1 MVTDWRP
8 GANQAIQRQRA
19 ALLASLRAY
28 FAQHNVMEV
37 ETPLLCRAGVS
48 DPALENFV
56 VPCGQEQR
64 FLQTSPEYAM
74 KRLLAAGSGDIFQ
87 ICKAFRQEEQGVRH
101 NPEYTLLEWYR
112 QGIDH
117 YQLARE
123 VAELVAAVLARPG
136 WQVWSWQT
144 LFQEVMGAG
153 AHCASRDD
161 LEEMAL
167 SQLGEI
173 PRGLDL
179 DGLHDLLMSHC
190 VEPAISDWG
199 IVFIVDYPASQA
211 ALARQ
216 ILDETGEPKGA
227 RFECYV
233 DGIELANGYWECGD
247 AAELRARFATDNRL
261 RKARGQSLRVADEY
275 LLEAL
280 AAGLPSCSGVAL
292 GVDRLLALKAGVRDL
307 DAVLSFAWSRS

>member
-1 MVTDWRP
+1 VTDWRP
-8 GANQAIQRQRA
+8 GANNAIQRQRA
-19 ALLASLRAY
+19 ALLADLRNY
-28 FAQHNVMEV
+28 FAHRGVIEV

-48 DPALENFV
+48 DPALENFE
-56 VPCGQEQR
+56 VPSGQETR

-87 ICKAFRQEEQGVRH
+87 ICKAFRREEQGVRH

-112 QGIDH
+112 LGFDH

-123 VAELVAAVLARPG
+123 VGELVAAVLERPG
-136 WQVWSWQT
+136 WQVWSWQGV
-144 LFQEVMGAG
+144 FQEVLGAG

-161 LEEMAL
+161 LEELAL
-167 SQLGEI
+167 GKVGDI
-173 PRGLDL
+173 PLDL
-179 DGLHDLLMSHC
+179 DRDGLLDLLMSHC
-190 VEPAISDWG
+190 VEPAISGWG
-199 IVFIVDYPASQA
+199 IVFIVDYPPSQA

-216 ILDETGEPKGA
+216 ILGASGDLHGA

-247 AAELRARFATDNRL
+247 AAELRARFTSDNLL
-261 RKARGQSLRVADEY
+261 RRTRGQPERIADEY

-280 AAGLPSCSGVAL
+280 TAGLPACAGVAL
-292 GVDRLLALKAGVRDL
+292 GVDRLLTLKSGAKNL
-307 DAVLSFAWSRS
+307 DAVLSFGWSRS

>member
-1 MVTDWRP
+1 MTDWRP
-8 GANQAIQRQRA
+8 GANNAIQRQRA
-19 ALLASLRAY
+19 ALLADLRNY
-28 FAQHNVMEV
+28 FAHRGVIEV

-48 DPALENFV
+48 DPALENFE
-56 VPCGQEQR
+56 VPSGQETR

-87 ICKAFRQEEQGVRH
+87 ICKAFRLEEQGVRH

-112 QGIDH
+112 LGFDH

-123 VAELVAAVLARPG
+123 VGELVAAVLERPG
-136 WQVWSWQT
+136 WQVWSWQGV
-144 LFQEVMGAG
+144 FQEVLGAG

-161 LEEMAL
+161 LEELAL
-167 SQLGEI
+167 GKVGDI
-173 PRGLDL
+173 PLDL
-179 DGLHDLLMSHC
+179 DRDGLLDLLMSHC
-190 VEPAISDWG
+190 VEPAISGWG
-199 IVFIVDYPASQA
+199 IVFIVDYPPSQA

-216 ILDETGEPKGA
+216 ILGASGDLHGA

-247 AAELRARFATDNRL
+247 AAELRARFTSDNLL
-261 RKARGQSLRVADEY
+261 RRTRGQPERIADEY

-280 AAGLPSCSGVAL
+280 TAGLPACAGVAL
-292 GVDRLLALKAGVRDL
+292 GVDRLLTLKSGAKNL
-307 DAVLSFAWSRS
+307 DAVLSFGWSRS

>member
-1 MVTDWRP
+1 VTDWRP
-8 GANQAIQRQRA
+8 GANNAIQRQRA
-19 ALLASLRAY
+19 ALLADLRNY
-28 FAQHNVMEV
+28 FAHRGVIEV

-48 DPALENFV
+48 DPALENFE
-56 VPCGQEQR
+56 VPSGQETR

-87 ICKAFRQEEQGVRH
+87 ICKAFRLEEQGVRH

-112 QGIDH
+112 LGFDH

-123 VAELVAAVLARPG
+123 VGELVAAVLERPG
-136 WQVWSWQT
+136 WQVWSWQGV
-144 LFQEVMGAG
+144 FQEVLGAG

-161 LEEMAL
+161 LEELAL
-167 SQLGEI
+167 GKVGDI
-173 PRGLDL
+173 PLDL
-179 DGLHDLLMSHC
+179 DRDGLLDLLMSHC
-190 VEPAISDWG
+190 VEPAISGWG
-199 IVFIVDYPASQA
+199 IVFIVDYPPSQA

-216 ILDETGEPKGA
+216 ILGASGDLHGA

-247 AAELRARFATDNRL
+247 AAELRARFTSDNLL
-261 RKARGQSLRVADEY
+261 RRTRGQPERIADEY

-280 AAGLPSCSGVAL
+280 TAGLPACAGVAL
-292 GVDRLLALKAGVRDL
+292 GVDRLLTLKSGAKNL
-307 DAVLSFAWSRS
+307 DAVLSFGWSRS